1 MIVLSV
7 GLGAT
12 VACSS
17 PTVAPVP
24 RVAGLRLDDAHNALK
39 GAGFKEFNDVDA
51 IGKRSALVDS
61 NWAVVSQIP
70 ASGESVDVKMR
81 IELNVAK
88 PEERDL
94 QTAFDAADQQRKA
107 DQASAASKTAAVNYV
122 DTIDPGVRIG
132 QSQLRKVATLRDQVA
147 NGAVAGNA
155 LTLNVDLGTTAI
167 GQYEQ
172 LLSIPTVPRGL
183 AGALGSL
190 NSALMGFQ
198 RALQT
203 LLSADGPNAA
213 EALSRVDT
221 IISQSKATYDAA
233 LTSIYAGTGVTPALV
248 S

>member
-1 MIVLSV
+1 
-7 GLGAT
+7 
-12 VACSS
+12 
-17 PTVAPVP
+17 
-24 RVAGLRLDDAHNALK
+24 
-39 GAGFKEFNDVDA
+39 
-51 IGKRSALVDS
+51 
-61 NWAVVSQIP
+61 
-70 ASGESVDVKMR
+70 
-81 IELNVAK
+81 
-88 PEERDL
+88 
-94 QTAFDAADQQRKA
+94 
-107 DQASAASKTAAVNYV
+107 VN
-122 DTIDPGVRIG
+122 TIDPGVRIG

-203 LLSADGPNAA
+203 LLSADGPSAA

-221 IISQSKATYDAA
+221 ILSQSKATYDAA

-248 S
+248 SLTRFQSTPPANTVSTHPIRLHLLAFC

>member
-1 MIVLSV
+1 M
-7 GLGAT
+7 
-12 VACSS
+12 
-17 PTVAPVP
+17 
-24 RVAGLRLDDAHNALK
+24 N
-39 GAGFKEFNDVDA
+39 
-51 IGKRSALVDS
+51 
-61 NWAVVSQIP
+61 
-70 ASGESVDVKMR
+70 
-81 IELNVAK
+81 
-88 PEERDL
+88 
-94 QTAFDAADQQRKA
+94 
-107 DQASAASKTAAVNYV
+107 
-122 DTIDPGVRIG
+122 TIDPGVRIG

-203 LLSADGPNAA
+203 LLSADGPSAA

-221 IISQSKATYDAA
+221 ILSQSKATYDAA

-248 S
+248 SLTRFQSTPPANTVSTHPIRLHLLAFC